1 MECRNCRPPFPEKTV
16 DTAEVIELQG
26 AQAIKLPDGFR
37 ISGDAV
43 SIRKVGE
50 AIILEPVK
58 PRTWPAT
65 FFDEIKIEDPAFQR
79 PEQGP
84 TPPSPILS

>member
-1 MECRNCRPPFPEKTV
+1 VE
-16 DTAEVIELQG
+16 TAEVIQLQG

-37 ISGDAV
+37 ISGDSV

-58 PRTWPAT
+58 PRTWPT
-65 FFDEIKIEDPAFQR
+65 NFFDEIKIEDPAFAR
-79 PEQGP
+79 PEQGA
-84 TPPSPILS
+84 TPPAPILS